1 MDLSSLLALVLLVIG
16 FQLCIDIYTL
26 YIGSR
31 RRQDAR
37 QNTEK
42 FAALTARIFALE
54 RQIVELKTHAVEL
67 KTEDLKTRE
76 HHALETAK
84 VPVETA
90 PKPTALH
97 PVAVEVRPVPT
108 PVPPPPKPPV
118 RPVVVTEPPPK
129 PVVPVI
135 PVAPPFAASTDV
147 KVTIL
152 SEEAGKVPE
161 GPVAPPPP
169 PFVPAQKPV
178 VAAASHTVTMNMPA
192 VRPPATQAS
201 STTVPL
207 GNYSTPKRPLI
218 DSQKLRRP
226 GGVSFEEAIGANLLP
241 KVGIAIL
248 VIGVALLTAA
258 NWEHIPAI
266 IRIGMFYVL
275 GGGLIAGGIQFE
287 RKENYNILGRVM
299 IGGGWAISF
308 FTTYAMQ
315 HVPAAQILHSSVLD
329 MFLMLAVAGA
339 MVWHTLKYDSQ
350 LVTGCAFLLGFVA
363 VNISHET
370 SVSMMAGVILAVGL
384 TVIVIRRKWFELE
397 VFGILASYL
406 NHAYWLYQT
415 FGRFGHQPFPGYTS
429 SVLLVFSYWIIFRAS
444 YLARKVESK
453 QQESVSTFAGLLSPI
468 LFLAVMKY
476 QSFHHEWAF
485 WGLLTMGVVEFTL
498 GQLPVAHRR
507 GTPFQ
512 VLSTLGATLMVA
524 AVPTKFAG
532 SHSLELLWLAGA
544 EAFLLAGVFTR
555 ERLFRYLGGG
565 ISFLV
570 AGYLLLCPGGLLSVA
585 TDVLTLHRHP
595 DAQFAIIF
603 LVVATVFYGNSHVVA
618 LRWKELF
625 NHPIEIRGLRVL
637 SFVASIFAVS
647 AVYAWIP
654 IASVAVVLALVVFVL
669 SLTGKEFDI
678 PDLIYQ
684 AHWIAAVAVSDVC
697 ITAVGLT
704 TSWHNVPE
712 RFLTLAPVAALL
724 YLSSWFVEWTESLHS
739 EGASALYRWAGT
751 GLIALLIGL
760 QTQSQPWLT
769 AVLWTALGLAVAVSG
784 QQFQRDEFKWQAFVL
799 ALLSCGWAVFVNF
812 QAAGTFHGV
821 SERLLSVSLI
831 AAGTYLL
838 VRWAPVVSLRPVYS
852 WAGTLLLGYLAF
864 KEAPDPWIAVAWV
877 TMAAALAA
885 AARFWKDTALLWQTH
900 LLSVMALG
908 AAIVINLQPAHGGS
922 RIQLITLLIAA
933 ALFYALNWL
942 TDIAEILDDKRVS
955 QAYAW
960 AGSLLVS
967 WLAWY
972 QLSPTSI
979 SLAWG
984 VFGLLLF
991 EIGYNSRSS
1000 YLRAQ
1005 GYVALAGSFV
1015 YIFIANFNTRS
1026 DVFSP
1031 PIIAV
1036 MLLVPIYFWIYAR
1049 LHSRK
1054 MEASGKELRIR
1065 VEQLLACVGTATVAA
1080 LVRFEMPPDS
1090 VAAGYAA
1097 LVIAL
1102 LVIAWRMC
1110 LPVFLYQSMV
1120 LLGMAAFRLSMNNL
1134 YNLHS
1139 SLTYDVTSTLA
1150 AIVLLAA
1157 AIPVAFRL
1165 RSAKIGAQ
1173 NTNGP
1178 LGFVLRR
1185 PEQPLFFVAVA
1196 LMSVFL
1202 FLRMQGMMITLS
1214 WCVEGAVVVVA
1225 GFFAKERSFVRTGL
1239 SLLIVCALKVFFDL
1253 LRVQDASVRYLAMMG
1268 VGAIMLV
1275 VSYLFAKNR
1284 DTLRE
1289 YL

>member
-1 MDLSSLLALVLLVIG
+1 
-16 FQLCIDIYTL
+16 
-26 YIGSR
+26 
-31 RRQDAR
+31 
-37 QNTEK
+37 
-42 FAALTARIFALE
+42 
-54 RQIVELKTHAVEL
+54 
-67 KTEDLKTRE
+67 
-76 HHALETAK
+76 
-84 VPVETA
+84 
-90 PKPTALH
+90 
-97 PVAVEVRPVPT
+97 
-108 PVPPPPKPPV
+108 
-118 RPVVVTEPPPK
+118 
-129 PVVPVI
+129 
-135 PVAPPFAASTDV
+135 
-147 KVTIL
+147 
-152 SEEAGKVPE
+152 
-161 GPVAPPPP
+161 
-169 PFVPAQKPV
+169 
-178 VAAASHTVTMNMPA
+178 
-192 VRPPATQAS
+192 
-201 STTVPL
+201 
-207 GNYSTPKRPLI
+207 
-218 DSQKLRRP
+218 
-226 GGVSFEEAIGANLLP
+226 
-241 KVGIAIL
+241 
-248 VIGVALLTAA
+248 
-258 NWEHIPAI
+258 
-266 IRIGMFYVL
+266 
-275 GGGLIAGGIQFE
+275 
-287 RKENYNILGRVM
+287 
-299 IGGGWAISF
+299 
-308 FTTYAMQ
+308 
-315 HVPAAQILHSSVLD
+315 
-329 MFLMLAVAGA
+329 

-370 SVSMMAGVILAVGL
+370 SVSMMAGVILAVGM
-384 TVIVIRRKWFELE
+384 TMIVVRRKWFELE

-406 NHAYWLYQT
+406 NHFYWLYQT
-415 FGRFGHQPFPGYTS
+415 FGRFGHQPFPGYMS
-429 SVLLVFSYWIIFRAS
+429 SVLLVFSYWVIFRTS
-444 YLARKVESK
+444 YLARKVSSK
-453 QQESVSTFAGLLSPI
+453 QQESVSTFAALLSPI

-485 WGLLTMGVVEFTL
+485 WGLLTMGAVEFTL

-507 GTPFQ
+507 VMPFQ

-524 AVPTKFAG
+524 AVPTKFVG

-585 TDVLTLHRHP
+585 TGVATLHRHA

-603 LVVATVFYGNSHVVA
+603 LVIAAVFYGNSHIVA

-625 NHPIEIRGLRVL
+625 SHQREREGLRVL
-637 SFVASIFAVS
+637 SFVASVFAVS
-647 AVYAWIP
+647 AIYAWVP
-654 IASVAVVLALVVFVL
+654 VTSVAVVLAIFVFVL

-684 AHWIAAVAVSDVC
+684 AHWIATVAVFDVC

-704 TSWHNVPE
+704 PTWRNVPE

-724 YLSSWFVEWTESLHS
+724 YLSSYFVEWTESLHS
-739 EGASALYRWAGT
+739 KGASAVYRWAGT

-760 QTQSQPWLT
+760 QTQAQPWLT
-769 AVLWTALGLAVAVSG
+769 AVLWTALGLAVAVTG
-784 QQFQRDEFKWQAFVL
+784 QLLKRDEFKWQAFVL
-799 ALLSCGWAVFVNF
+799 TLFSCGWAFLVNF
-812 QAAGTFHGV
+812 QAAGAFHGV
-821 SERLLSVSLI
+821 SYRFISVSLI

-838 VRWAPVVSLRPVYS
+838 VRWSPVVSLRPVYS
-852 WAGTLLLGYLAF
+852 WAGTLLLGSLAF
-864 KEAPDPWIAVAWV
+864 KEAPDPWIVVAWI
-877 TMAAALAA
+877 TLAAALAA
-885 AARFWKDTALLWQTH
+885 AARLWKDSALLWQTH
-900 LLSVMALG
+900 LLSLMALG
-908 AAIVINLQPAHGGS
+908 AALAINLQPALGGS
-922 RIQLITLLIAA
+922 RVQLITLMITA

-942 TDIAEILDDKRVS
+942 TDIAEIIRDERIP

-991 EIGYNSRSS
+991 EIGYNSKSS

-1015 YIFIANFNTRS
+1015 YIFIANFNART
-1026 DVFSP
+1026 DIFSP
-1031 PIIAV
+1031 PIVAV

-1049 LHSRK
+1049 LHSKK
-1054 MEASGKELRIR
+1054 MEASGKELKIR

-1080 LVRFEMPPDS
+1080 LMRFEMPPDS

-1110 LPVFLYQSMV
+1110 LPVFLYQAMV
-1120 LLGMAAFRLSMNNL
+1120 ILGMAAFRLSMNNL

-1139 SLTYDVTSTLA
+1139 SLTYDVTSTLV
-1150 AIVLLAA
+1150 AILLVAA

-1165 RSAKIGAQ
+1165 RAAKIAGPNAG
-1173 NTNGP
+1173 GP
-1178 LGFVLRR
+1178 LAFLLRR

-1214 WCVEGAVVVVA
+1214 WCVEGAVVIMA

-1239 SLLIVCALKVFFDL
+1239 ALLIVCGFKVFVDL
-1253 LRVQDASVRYLAMMG
+1253 LRVQDPSVRYLAMMG